1 VEDEKRVNPD
11 RLLLLHPGKV
21 LPWLRR
27 QLRLNRRA
35 FAAWLGVPEAV
46 VTRWE
51 QGTSPIPIDLRRRL
65 VPLVTRY
72 LATEEG
78 RDLLLTLGKGR
89 DRDG

>member
-1 VEDEKRVNPD
+1 MEPPQILVRY
-11 RLLLLHPGKV
+11 PGEA

-27 QLRLNRRA
+27 RLGLNKRA
-35 FAAWLGVPEAV
+35 FAAWLGVPESV

-51 QGTSPIPIDLRRRL
+51 QGTSPIPMDLRRRL

>member
-1 VEDEKRVNPD
+1 MEDEKRVNPD
-11 RLLLLHPGKV
+11 RLLLLHPGEV

-27 QLRLNRRA
+27 QLRLNQRA
-35 FAAWLGVPEAV
+35 FAAWLGVPESAV
-46 VTRWE
+46 ARWE
-51 QGTSPIPIDLRRRL
+51 RRDSDIPSVYSLRL

-72 LATEEG
+72 LATEKG